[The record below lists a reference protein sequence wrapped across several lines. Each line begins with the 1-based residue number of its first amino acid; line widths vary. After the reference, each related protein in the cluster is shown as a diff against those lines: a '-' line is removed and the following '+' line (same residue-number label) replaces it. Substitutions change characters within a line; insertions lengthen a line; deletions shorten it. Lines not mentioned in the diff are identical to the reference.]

1 MFIFFLPI
9 YALGLWLASQILGW
23 DLRWTQCSGLTAI
36 VMVLRVIDKGLFSSK
51 G

>member
-1 MFIFFLPI
+1 MFIISLPF
-9 YALGLWLASQILGW
+9 YALALYGSVHILGW